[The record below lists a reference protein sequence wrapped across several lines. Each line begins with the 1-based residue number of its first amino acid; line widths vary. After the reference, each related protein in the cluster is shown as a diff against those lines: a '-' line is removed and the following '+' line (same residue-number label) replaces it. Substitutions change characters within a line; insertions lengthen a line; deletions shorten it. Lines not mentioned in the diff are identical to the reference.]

1 MDETTFWRIV
11 EDAGAPDRCSP
22 DEQCEAISE
31 ALAGLSREDLVAF
44 ENIRQRLASGL
55 YTWPMLK
62 ACFIVLSYVS
72 DDVFE
77 DFRHWVILNGKDRYL
92 STMQNPNTMVDY
104 ITVDDPIEETS
115 GEHLMFVVENAW
127 EGDIED
133 IEEHVDFPTV
143 PDIDD
148 DWPPKNELRR
158 EFPDLFDKY
167 WNEEAIQ
174 RIHGD
179 A

>member
-1 MDETTFWRIV
+1 MDEATFWRIV
-11 EDAGAPDRCSP
+11 EDAGAPDQCSP

-31 ALAGLSREDLVAF
+31 ALADLSREDLVAF
-44 ENIRQRLASGL
+44 ENVRHQFVGRL

-77 DFRHWVILNGKDRYL
+77 DFRHWIILNGKERYL
-92 STMQNPNTMVDY
+92 SALENPNNLVNF
-104 ITVDDPIEETS
+104 IKVDDPLEEIT
-115 GEHLMFVVENAW
+115 GESLMFVVENSW
-127 EGDIED
+127 EGDIEE
-133 IEEHVDFPTV
+133 IEERVVIPKA

-148 DWPPKNELRR
+148 DWPPKSELRR
-158 EFPDLFDKY
+158 EFPELFDNY
-167 WNEEAIQ
+167 WKEEAIRQ
-174 RIHGD
+174 IHRD

>member
-1 MDETTFWRIV
+1 VDETTFWRIV
-11 EDAGAPDRCSP
+11 EDAGAPDECSP
-22 DEQCEAISE
+22 DEQCEIIAA
-31 ALAGLSREDLVAF
+31 ALTDLSKEDLIAF
-44 ENIRQRLASGL
+44 ENIRHRLLGKL

-77 DFRHWVILNGKDRYL
+77 DFRHWIILNGKERYL
-92 STMQNPNTMVDY
+92 SVMTNPNNLVNF
-104 ITVDDPIEETS
+104 IKVDDPIEEIT
-115 GEHLMFVVENAW
+115 GEPLMLVVEDAW

-133 IEEHVDFPTV
+133 IEEHVAFPKV

-148 DWPPKNELRR
+148 DWPPKSGLRR
-158 EFPDLFDKY
+158 EFPELFDKY
-167 WNEEAIQ
+167 WNEEAI
-174 RIHGD
+174 RKIHGD